1 MEVSRRPVG
10 RPRLRQTSSLFR
22 VKFRGDA
29 LLWLIFGIDS
39 WCKSREFSNHPL
51 ETRILR
57 RTFMQ
62 NRKKLWRP
70 LRSPVALRRLG
81 NPPIPIGDLLTRH
94 LDPPIVTRGQKRWKR
109 MSKCVNDEYSLVIWG
124 LCWQC
129 TKRKCDSESETESKA
144 SLKIHSNFD
153 SKTRSSGN
161 SESCSSQDANVWSSI
176 VWLTVLYTHC

>member
-1 MEVSRRPVG
+1 MSSRDEHLLVRYHCLDPLITMEVSRRPVG

-51 ETRILR
+51 ETHILR

-81 NPPIPIGDLLTRH
+81 NPPIPTGGLLTRL
-94 LDPPIVTRGQKRWKR
+94 LDPPIVRRGQKRWKR
-109 MSKCVNDEYSLVIWG
+109 MSKCPSWVLFG
-124 LCWQC
+124 HL
-129 TKRKCDSESETESKA
+129 
-144 SLKIHSNFD
+144 
-153 SKTRSSGN
+153 G
-161 SESCSSQDANVWSSI
+161 
-176 VWLTVLYTHC
+176 TVLTMHKTWMRFWVRDGV